1 MANTFP
7 DKINSISSTPEHG
20 EINLGENRVDSIVI
34 GKQYSTLYFFVVQGC
49 YPMANDNL
57 SSSTD
62 SNYPIVG
69 RYYQN
74 NNMYLLT
81 LQRTAPIATKRNG

>member
-1 MANTFP
+1 MVNTFP
-7 DKINSISSTPEHG
+7 EKINSISSTPEHG

-57 SSSTD
+57 SYSSPF
-62 SNYPIVG
+62 PIVG
-69 RYYQN
+69 RYYEN

-81 LQRTAPIATKRNG
+81 LPKTVDVPTKRNG